1 MKKARN
7 EIIKEESANDP
18 LFAEVYESH
27 TKLGK
32 KYAIWSERAYL
43 K

>member
-1 MKKARN
+1 MKKTWN
-7 EIIKEESANDP
+7 EIVKKESAKGP
-18 LFAEVYESH
+18 LFAEDYESH
-27 TKLGK
+27 TNFQK